1 MIEDRV
7 TDIER
12 LHPQQR
18 HVLRVSPSR
27 KPEFVGGIEDMDV
40 FWLQYP
46 TSVIVKLS
54 SETGDCWWLRAR
66 EQNAKWNKGDSVT
79 RKSPPTAEQLELAL
93 TMCRCFAQ
101 GGRLPEWDEGVTA

>member
-1 MIEDRV
+1 MIEDRI

-18 HVLRVSPSR
+18 HVLRASPSR
-27 KPEFVGGIEDMDV
+27 KPEFVGSIEDMDV
-40 FWLQYP
+40 FWMQNP
-46 TSVIVKLS
+46 ASIMVKFS
-54 SETGDCWWLRAR
+54 SRTGDCWWLRAQ
-66 EQNAKWNKGDSVT
+66 EQNAKWNGGHSVT

-101 GGRLPEWDEGVTA
+101 GGRLPEWDEEVTA